1 MTTFDITGKYYS
13 TLLEADIPAEFPE
26 EERGLVQGTWEIIL
40 SDDARFQGFKDGEFM
55 VEGRYTATQNQVVFT
70 DEGGLGSEPSAAPG
84 TYEWRADG
92 QTLTLTL
99 VDDELVGRSLVLAA
113 HPLTKQT

>member
-1 MTTFDITGKYYS
+1 MTAFDITGKYNS
-13 TLLEADIPAEFPE
+13 TLSKADIPAEFPE

-40 SDDARFQGFKDGEFM
+40 RDDASFQGFKDGEFM
-55 VEGRYTATQNQVVFT
+55 VEWRYTSTQSQIVFT
-70 DEGGLGSEPSAAPG
+70 DEEGPGSESGAAPD
-84 TYEWRADG
+84 TYEWRTDA

-99 VDDELVGRSLVLAA
+99 VDDELVGSSLVLAA